1 MHTHSPQSGEY
12 KVAGSSVGGQFYRG
26 YDGNEYYAIVSL
38 MDMNA
43 KTGATCAQQHALA
56 DCSPRPR

>member
-12 KVAGSSVGGQFYRG
+12 KGAGSSVGGQFYRG

-43 KTGATCAQQHALA
+43 TTGATCAQQHGLGLTPL
-56 DCSPRPR
+56 SPR